1 MNFTGAVATAS
12 KTMDV
17 SKRNELVME
26 YLPQVKRTVYR
37 IASHL
42 PPSIE
47 IEDLI
52 TAGTIGLIQAIERY
66 DPSRGVKLS
75 TFASFRIRGAV
86 LGELRSRDIL
96 SRTNRRKVK
105 ELETAILKIEQK
117 LGREPTDHEISKE
130 TGLKKSEIDNIR
142 KIAGLSLISLDEIG
156 YSDSQ
161 QRPQLMKFLTDNS
174 DDPQTLTKL
183 KELKAALAASIEALK
198 EKEKL
203 VVSLYYIE
211 ELTMRE
217 IGNVLDLTESRVS
230 QIHSKAILNLRKKL
244 RKEGLLD

>member
-1 MNFTGAVATAS
+1 
-12 KTMDV
+12 
-17 SKRNELVME
+17 
-26 YLPQVKRTVYR
+26 
-37 IASHL
+37 
-42 PPSIE
+42 
-47 IEDLI
+47 
-52 TAGTIGLIQAIERY
+52 
-66 DPSRGVKLS
+66 
-75 TFASFRIRGAV
+75 V

-105 ELETAILKIEQK
+105 ELETAITRLEQK
-117 LGREPTDHEISKE
+117 LGREPTDEEVSTE
-130 TGLKKSEIDNIR
+130 TGFKIDEIDNIK
-142 KIAGLSLISLDEIG
+142 KIAGLTLISLDEIG

-161 QRPQLMKFLTDNS
+161 QRPQLMKFLTDKS

-183 KELKAALAASIEALK
+183 KELKSALAASIESLK

-217 IGNVLDLTESRVS
+217 IGDVLDITESRVS
-230 QIHSKAILNLRKKL
+230 QIHSKAIFNLRKKL